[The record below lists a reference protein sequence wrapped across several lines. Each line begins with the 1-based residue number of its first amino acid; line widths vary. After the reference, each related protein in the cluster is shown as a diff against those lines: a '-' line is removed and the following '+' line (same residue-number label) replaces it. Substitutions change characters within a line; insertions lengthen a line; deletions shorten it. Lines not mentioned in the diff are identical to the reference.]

1 MNETISKQLSILY
14 IKKGHFW
21 DQQYYCPS
29 QRILCLIENQ
39 LNGAKKNMNHIL
51 KFFFT
56 ELVVHFIEVSVKRE
70 LTVKLK
76 LKLLFHFRY
85 EIPESSEGSLL
96 EFDDVLKSVGEFG
109 SWQKALFFLT
119 CTFVIIPTA
128 FQITSVIFVSGTPK
142 FQCTTPDMKC
152 DVDKCCKNC
161 TKYEFIQHYTTIS
174 TEVRTLV

>member
-1 MNETISKQLSILY
+1 MSISENSLSY
-14 IKKGHFW
+14 RESTKWSKEKHES
-21 DQQYYCPS
+21 P
-29 QRILCLIENQ
+29 
-39 LNGAKKNMNHIL
+39 L
-51 KFFFT
+51 KVIFFT
-56 ELVVHFIEVSVKRE
+56 ELVVHFIEVSVKSE

-128 FQITSVIFVSGTPK
+128 FQITSVVFVSGTPK